1 MERRVSYFSA
11 PLQRVSAED
20 IGLLQRP
27 LPWAGRKHGLADAE
41 IRQWSAER
49 LAVKLDVMNI
59 LKQRRVTEFD
69 EVGELAPDQQA
80 PNYGLPQFFQ
90 AARDVR
96 LSLSCDW

>member
-1 MERRVSYFSA
+1 M
-11 PLQRVSAED
+11 
-20 IGLLQRP
+20 
-27 LPWAGRKHGLADAE
+27 
-41 IRQWSAER
+41 
-49 LAVKLDVMNI
+49 KLDVVNI
-59 LKQRRVTEFD
+59 LNQRRVTEFD